1 MEKADLKLQL
11 EGFLLYLL
19 LYFLLF
25 KYECYLTGFEYLLK
39 QFSISSKSIF
49 MLYTY
54 LCLCVYIYIGFRFS
68 TYLQDK
74 EMTIGNIS
82 KDTITVYPLG
92 LTTD

>member
-1 MEKADLKLQL
+1 
-11 EGFLLYLL
+11 
-19 LYFLLF
+19 
-25 KYECYLTGFEYLLK
+25 
-39 QFSISSKSIF
+39 